1 MNASLS
7 DGSSISAVRGTLIF
21 CRDDPF
27 LTDPGKAFVHEPDG
41 LVICRDGLIHAVGP
55 YATLKAELPLDTDLA
70 DYSGCLIAPGFIDT
84 HIHYVQTGI
93 IGAQGRQLLDWL
105 NEYTFVAE
113 QAFADEAVAR
123 DTARVFCNELLRNGT
138 TTALVFCSVHA
149 GSVDALFAEAERH
162 NLRLIAGKVL
172 MDRNAPPALLDT
184 ARSGYDQ
191 SKALIGK
198 WHGRGRCSLCHHA
211 ALCRELHGGAAR
223 IDAARCGGRSPACL
237 MQTHI
242 AENHAE
248 IAWVKELFPQRRD
261 YLDVYEHYGLIG
273 RRAVLAHGVH
283 LDESEF
289 ARCHAS
295 GTALAHCPTSN
306 LFLGS
311 GLFPMRTARD
321 PRRPVHVGLGTDIG
335 AGTSFSMLAT
345 MGEAYKVAQLQ
356 SRPIDAVEA
365 FFLATLGGARA
376 LALDDRIGTLAAGRE
391 ADIVVLDPNATP
403 LLAFRNRRSRSIV
416 ETLAVLMT
424 LGDDRA
430 VRATYVAGKLA
441 MPRRLTPE
449 HGRSMVARHE

>member
-1 MNASLS
+1 MLATADKSSL
-7 DGSSISAVRGTLIF
+7 GAIRGTLIF

-27 LTDPGKAFVHEPDG
+27 LTDPGTAFVHEPDG
-41 LVICRDGLIHAVGP
+41 LVICRNGIIEAVGS
-55 YATLKAELPLDTDLA
+55 YGALRSELPPNANVA

-93 IGAQGRQLLDWL
+93 IGAQGHQLLDWL
-105 NEYTFVAE
+105 NDYTFVAE
-113 QAFADEAVAR
+113 QAFADPAVAQE
-123 DTARVFCNELLRNGT
+123 TARVFCDELVRQGT

-149 GSVDALFAEAERH
+149 GWVDALFAEAERH

-172 MDRNAPPALLDT
+172 MDRNAPAALTDT

-191 SKALIGK
+191 SKALIDR
-198 WHGRGRCSLCHHA
+198 WHGRGRCLYAVTPRYAGSSTPEQLELA
-211 ALCRELHGGAAR
+211 GALWREHPGTF
-223 IDAARCGGRSPACL
+223 

-242 AENHAE
+242 AEQHDE
-248 IAWVKELFPQRRD
+248 IAWVMKLFPQRCD
-261 YLDVYEHYGLIG
+261 YLDIYAHYGLIG

-289 ARCHAS
+289 ERCHAS

-311 GLFPMRTARD
+311 GLFPLRAARD
-321 PRRPVHVGLGTDIG
+321 PRRPIHVGLGTDIG
-335 AGTSFSMLAT
+335 AGTSFSLLAT
-345 MGEAYKVAQLQ
+345 MGEAYKVAQL
-356 SRPIDAVEA
+356 RNDPVNAVEA
-365 FFLATLGGARA
+365 FFLSTLGGARA
-376 LALDDRIGTLAAGRE
+376 LALEDRVGTLAPGHE
-391 ADIVVLDPNATP
+391 ADMVVLDPNATP

-430 VRATYVAGKLA
+430 VRATYVAG
-441 MPRRLTPE
+441 RRASVDPSIRPAHGPTP
-449 HGRSMVARHE
+449 

>member
-1 MNASLS
+1 
-7 DGSSISAVRGTLIF
+7 
-21 CRDDPF
+21 
-27 LTDPGKAFVHEPDG
+27 
-41 LVICRDGLIHAVGP
+41 
-55 YATLKAELPLDTDLA
+55 
-70 DYSGCLIAPGFIDT
+70 
-84 HIHYVQTGI
+84 
-93 IGAQGRQLLDWL
+93 
-105 NEYTFVAE
+105 
-113 QAFADEAVAR
+113 
-123 DTARVFCNELLRNGT
+123 
-138 TTALVFCSVHA
+138 
-149 GSVDALFAEAERH
+149 
-162 NLRLIAGKVL
+162 
-172 MDRNAPPALLDT
+172 
-184 ARSGYDQ
+184 
-191 SKALIGK
+191 
-198 WHGRGRCSLCHHA
+198 
-211 ALCRELHGGAAR
+211 
-223 IDAARCGGRSPACL
+223 

-261 YLDVYEHYGLIG
+261 YLDVYEHYGLTG

-283 LDESEF
+283 LDESAF

-356 SRPIDAVEA
+356 SRPIDAIEA

-376 LALDDRIGTLAAGRE
+376 LALDDRIGTLAVGRE

-416 ETLAVLMT
+416 ETLAVLAT

-430 VRATYVAGKLA
+430 MRATYVAGKLA
-441 MPRRLTPE
+441 SVDP
-449 HGRSMVARHE
+449 